1 MCATK
6 SSEKPNLLLSVL
18 SNKCPRCRKGKM
30 FLQPNPYKLKSMMQ
44 MHEKCT
50 VCGQPFELETGFYM
64 GTGYVSYGLSVAF
77 TGFFFVFWFLAFGM
91 SISDNSIFWWLGVN
105 TILLLLIQPLLQRLS
120 RSIWIA
126 CFVPFDNSIPLK
138 KDPVLSTGI

>member
-6 SSEKPNLLLSVL
+6 STEKPNLILSVL
-18 SNKCPRCRKGKM
+18 SNRCPRCRKGKL

-44 MHEKCT
+44 MHETCT
-50 VCGQPFELETGFYM
+50 VCGQLFELETGFYM

-77 TGFFFVFWFLAFGM
+77 TGFFFVFWYLAFGM
-91 SISDNSIFWWLGVN
+91 SISDNSIFWWLGAN

-126 CFVPFDNSIPLK
+126 CFVPFDNK
-138 KDPVLSTGI
+138 VPVVK